1 MFDEFEEVRKR
12 AVEIAKYEATLNTKE
27 VGAKNRGERI
37 DVYLRN
43 ANALRHDAADDKEG
57 LGWCGMF
64 IYYCYSQAA
73 NQLGKILPFQGGN
86 LWSGYKF
93 KKWSLQYPAKIVNT
107 CPILPGDIYIMNNNH
122 IGMVVETVNDYN
134 QVRTVDGN
142 QSGVDSGKNSVRL
155 RHRNF
160 YDMKLLVRI

>member
-1 MFDEFEEVRKR
+1 MSTQYDEVRKR
-12 AVEIAKYEATLNTKE
+12 AVDIAIVEAGKNTKE

-43 ANALRHDAADDKEG
+43 ANALRKDAPDDKAG

-73 NQLGKILPFQGGN
+73 NQLGVVLPFTADP
-86 LWSGYKF
+86 LWSGQKF
-93 KKWSLQYPAKIVNT
+93 KKWSLLHSDKVVDT
-107 CPILPGDIYIMNNNH
+107 CPIMPGDIYIMNSYH
-122 IGMVVETVNDYN
+122 IGMVIEQVNNYD
-134 QVRTVDGN
+134 QVKTVDGN
-142 QSGVDSGKNSVRL
+142 QSGVDSGKNSVRI

-160 YDMKLLVRI
+160 YDMRLLVRI